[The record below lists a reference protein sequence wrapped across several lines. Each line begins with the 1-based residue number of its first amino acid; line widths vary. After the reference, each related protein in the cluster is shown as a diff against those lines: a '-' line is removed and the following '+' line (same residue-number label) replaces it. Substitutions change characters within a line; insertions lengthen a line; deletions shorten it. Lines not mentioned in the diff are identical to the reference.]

1 MKVNHR
7 KIPFI
12 IIHGLLV
19 LGLSGITVSILIR
32 QAIPT
37 YFNTRPLADA
47 MPPLPMVPTLLHII
61 LSFVGMVPS
70 LYLPDTSRNEIERRL
85 LPPLFITIT
94 IIDISVVATFMFLTG
109 AGSIGFTAIGRIH
122 LFSILFS
129 STILLL
135 IGLFH
140 IGINTG
146 KLLQFTLLSASGCL
160 LIASL
165 VPLSVAMYPMETS
178 KWYAD
183 RQFLWVPAIMGV
195 VSIVNYISLYLRE
208 QTQHNLF
215 RSVSFTC
222 IIVGNILYL
231 TTLNAFFLWLGIA
244 LYGIGIFVGIPRGRF
259 SQLE

>member
-1 MKVNHR
+1 MKANHR

-19 LGLSGITVSILIR
+19 LGLSGITVFISIR

-37 YFNTRPLADA
+37 YFNTRPLEHAT
-47 MPPLPMVPTLLHII
+47 PPFSMVPTLLHII

-94 IIDISVVATFMFLTG
+94 AIDISVVATFMFLTG
-109 AGSIGFTAIGRIH
+109 VGSIGFTAIGRIH

-244 LYGIGIFVGIPRGRF
+244 LYGIGILLGIPRGRF